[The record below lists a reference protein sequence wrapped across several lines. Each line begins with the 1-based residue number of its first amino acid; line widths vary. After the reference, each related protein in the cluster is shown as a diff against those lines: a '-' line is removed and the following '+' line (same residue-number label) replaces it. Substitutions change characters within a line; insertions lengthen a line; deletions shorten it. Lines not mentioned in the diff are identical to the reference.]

1 MTASRPTTDRPT
13 TDRIAAG
20 LLTPHAHMFL
30 GAGYARNE
38 RRVWNVV
45 ALCAVTTAV
54 EIAGGWVSGSLAL
67 VADGLHM
74 STHAGALLLAA
85 LAYRF
90 ARRHAADPRFC
101 FGTGK
106 LGDLAGFT
114 SAVVLA
120 AIAFGIG
127 VEAVVRLLHPLP
139 TRIGEA
145 LPIAVL
151 GLAVNV
157 LSAILLSGRH
167 DHDHDHSRGNDHDHA
182 HTHGAA
188 HGADNNMRAAALH
201 VLADAAVSALV
212 IAGLGLLAV
221 TGWQRIDPI
230 VSLAGAA
237 AIASWAATLIRDT
250 GAVLLDMAPDRAL
263 ERDIRDAVTSAGDEL
278 TDLHVWRLGPG
289 HLGAVL
295 SVVTRHAHDPLF
307 YRKRLASVGTL
318 SHVTVEVQRV
328 E

>member
-1 MTASRPTTDRPT
+1 
-13 TDRIAAG
+13 
-20 LLTPHAHMFL
+20 MFL

-54 EIAGGWVSGSLAL
+54 EIAGGWASGSLAL

-127 VEAVVRLLHPLP
+127 VEAVGRLLHPLP
-139 TRIGEA
+139 TRISEA
-145 LPIAVL
+145 LPIAGL
-151 GLAVNV
+151 GLVVNV

-167 DHDHDHSRGNDHDHA
+167 DHDHSHHHSRGNDYDHGHASAHA
-182 HTHGAA
+182 HATA
-188 HGADNNMRAAALH
+188 HGSDNNMRAASLH
-201 VLADAAVSALV
+201 VLADAAVSVLV
-212 IAGLGLLAV
+212 IAGLGLLAA

-250 GAVLLDMAPDRAL
+250 GAVLLDMAPDRSV
-263 ERDIRDAVTSAGDEL
+263 ERDIRDVVTSAGDEL

-295 SVVTRHAHDPLF
+295 SVVTRHPHDPLF
-307 YRKRLASVGTL
+307 YRERLASVGAL
-318 SHVTVEVQRV
+318 SHVTVEVQRLA
-328 E
+328 